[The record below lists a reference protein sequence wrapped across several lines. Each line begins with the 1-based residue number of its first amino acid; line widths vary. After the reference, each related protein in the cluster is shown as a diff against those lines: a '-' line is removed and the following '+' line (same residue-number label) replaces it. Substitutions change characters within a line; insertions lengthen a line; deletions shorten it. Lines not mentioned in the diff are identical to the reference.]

1 MNILEEYILQNTPQ
15 QSRDVSIIE
24 IIADEVNETLNNLP
38 EVQLASE
45 ILSEDELKD
54 LFSPLARQVVTK
66 IRSQIGQK
74 IKGMVAEEITI
85 DEFLGL
91 LVAASGADS
100 TEQAIANLTPAQTK
114 AIREIIAREDEN
126 NPALGV
132 IDRVQSARL
141 AQQTGDEK
149 FDADIDDEESPPD
162 QMPDFEVGEDA

>member
-66 IRSQIGQK
+66 VRSQIGQK
-74 IKGMVAEEITI
+74 IKGMVAEAITI
-85 DEFLGL
+85 EEFLGL
-91 LVAASGADS
+91 LVACGGSE
-100 TEQAIANLTPAQTK
+100 TTQQAIAKLTSAQTK
-114 AIREIIAREDEN
+114 AIRQIIAREDPN
-126 NPALGV
+126 NDALNT

-141 AQQTGDEK
+141 AQQT
-149 FDADIDDEESPPD
+149 DDEELAAAADEEEPEDPQD
-162 QMPDFEVGEDA
+162 TDFNVEEDD

>member
-66 IRSQIGQK
+66 VRSQIGQK
-74 IKGMVAEEITI
+74 IKGMVAEAITI
-85 DEFLGL
+85 EEFLGL
-91 LVAASGADS
+91 LVACGGSE
-100 TEQAIANLTPAQTK
+100 TTQQAIAKLTSAQTK
-114 AIREIIAREDEN
+114 AIRQIIAREDPDN
-126 NPALGV
+126 NALDI

-141 AQQTGDEK
+141 AQQT
-149 FDADIDDEESPPD
+149 DDEEFD
-162 QMPDFEVGEDA
+162 AQIEDEEEPADPQDTDLNITEP